1 MSVAKFPKNRVT
13 AYVWLSKDSVSSLPK
28 ESRYDLPVLQLAGE
42 FSRNEA

>member
-1 MSVAKFPKNRVT
+1 MSVAKFARERAV
-13 AYVWLSKDSVSSLPK
+13 AYVWLGKDSVSSLPK